1 MKNIYIYT
9 IVLGL
14 LLFVNYGCSE
24 DFLETEPTSDL
35 TTEQIQEASAN
46 NPEVVTGSLAGIY
59 TTMFETGTG
68 GTAAPTLN
76 HSDFGQKSFD
86 IVSDMLSGDLA
97 LQKNTYN
104 WYNAYAQFQATVDFT
119 NINNYIPWRYYYRII
134 RASNSVIDALGGN
147 DIIPENEK
155 NKHTMGQA
163 KALRAYAYF
172 YLTQFFQNK
181 VDLNEKILPI
191 YTNPTQPNQPKATAQ
206 EVYDLIVSDLTD
218 AISLL
223 ETFNR
228 SAKNEVNKY
237 VAEGLLAYTYGILG
251 KYPEVK
257 TLTADIIS
265 KGGFSIVSKDE
276 ASYSFTGDPVGGFA
290 DASSTGW
297 MWGVDLTLDNG
308 LDLVSWWGQMDY
320 YTYSYHS
327 FGDIKAVDKGLYD
340 KIPATDVRKGQFY
353 SDATSAYY
361 LDLRNKFYP
370 TDRTFRAQRN
380 ITTDYLYMRVAE
392 MYLLNAE
399 ACAYTGDDSGA
410 ITSLKA
416 LLSLRLDNTS
426 YLDGLSGQA
435 LIDEVYLQTRIELVG
450 EGKSYLAMKRNK
462 ATIVRGSNHLS
473 LVGVPISYDD
483 PRLTLDIPQ
492 SEVLNNPVLNN

>member
-1 MKNIYIYT
+1 MKKNKIIYT

-14 LLFVNYGCSE
+14 LLLVNYGCSD
-24 DFLETEPTSDL
+24 DFLETRPTSSL

-46 NPEVVTGSLAGIY
+46 NPEVVSGSLAGIY

-68 GTAAPTLN
+68 GTDLDHN
-76 HSDFGQKSFD
+76 DFGQKGYD
-86 IVSDMLSGDLA
+86 IISDMLSGDLA
-97 LQKNTYN
+97 LKKNTYN
-104 WYNAYAQFQATVDFT
+104 WYRGYAQLQTTEDFT
-119 NINNYIPWRYYYRII
+119 SNDNYKPWRYYYRII

-147 DIIPENEK
+147 EIIPENDE
-155 NKHTMGQA
+155 NKHLMGQA

-181 VDLNEKILPI
+181 LDLNEKILPI

-206 EVYDLIVSDLTD
+206 EVYDLIVSDLTS

-257 TLTADIIS
+257 ILTADIIAN
-265 KGGFSIVSKDE
+265 GGFSIVSKDE
-276 ASYSFTGDPVGGFA
+276 ASYSFTGDPVGGFD
-290 DASSTGW
+290 DASNTGW
-297 MWGVDLTLDNG
+297 MWGVDITLDNG

-320 YTYSYHS
+320 FTYSYHS
-327 FGDIKAVDKGLYD
+327 FGDIKSIDKDLYD

-353 SDATSAYY
+353 SVTTSDYY
-361 LDLRNKFYP
+361 LDLRNKFYYSA
-370 TDRTFRAQRN
+370 RTFRAQRN
-380 ITTDYLYMRVAE
+380 ITSDYLYMRVAE

-399 ACAYTGDDSGA
+399 ACAYTGDDAGA
-410 ITSLKA
+410 RTSLKA
-416 LLSLRLDNTS
+416 LLDLRIDNTS

-435 LIDEVYLQTRIELVG
+435 LQNEVYLQTRIELVG

-473 LVGVPISYDD
+473 FVGVPISYDD
-483 PRLTLDIPQ
+483 PRLTLEIPQ
-492 SEVLNNPVLNN
+492 SEVLNNPVLND